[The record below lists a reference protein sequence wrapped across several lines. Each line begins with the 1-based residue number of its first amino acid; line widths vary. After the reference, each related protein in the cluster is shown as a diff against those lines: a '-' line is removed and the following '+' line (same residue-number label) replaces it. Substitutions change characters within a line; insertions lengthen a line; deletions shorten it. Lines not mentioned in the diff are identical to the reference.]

1 MRVHLFH
8 KLSGFQSINKAA
20 REYSDR
26 RAYPIDGDTSPPPP
40 NSLLPLEHCGLYKSY
55 LCPCLTS
62 KYYFSTST

>member
-40 NSLLPLEHCGLYKSY
+40 FTFITRTLRPL
-55 LCPCLTS
+55 
-62 KYYFSTST
+62 

>member
-40 NSLLPLEHCGLYKSY
+40 PPIHFYH
-55 LCPCLTS
+55 
-62 KYYFSTST
+62 

>member
-1 MRVHLFH
+1 MIYEGTFIQ

-40 NSLLPLEHCGLYKSY
+40 IHFYH
-55 LCPCLTS
+55 
-62 KYYFSTST
+62 

>member
-8 KLSGFQSINKAA
+8 KLSGFQAINKAA

-40 NSLLPLEHCGLYKSY
+40 NSLLPLEHYGLYKSY
-55 LCPCLTS
+55 LYPCLTS

>member
-8 KLSGFQSINKAA
+8 KLSRFQSINKAT

-40 NSLLPLEHCGLYKSY
+40 PPFTFTTRTLRPL
-55 LCPCLTS
+55 
-62 KYYFSTST
+62 